1 MDDEEAKVE
10 VPELD
15 GFDPNDLEEGE
26 LENIQDESERGALLR
41 SMLETRG
48 WKDVFAPALVERRRA
63 LVQKLLAEAK
73 DVNQFILLQQS
84 INAIDM
90 VFNYAAGVIQL
101 GNIAIEKLKR
111 IKK

>member
-1 MDDEEAKVE
+1 
-10 VPELD
+10 
-15 GFDPNDLEEGE
+15 
-26 LENIQDESERGALLR
+26 
-41 SMLETRG
+41 
-48 WKDVFAPALVERRRA
+48 LVERRRA

-73 DVNQFILLQQS
+73 DLNQFILLQQS

-101 GNIAIEKLKR
+101 GNIAVEKLKR